1 MGSLSFYKIPTA
13 LHTEME
19 RGKRIVIL
27 LIAGIIAA
35 ILLAAGLILLFAGI
49 GLYKIRLF
57 QVNAE
62 QNSG

>member
-1 MGSLSFYKIPTA
+1 MKNARRRYIPKQ
-13 LHTEME
+13 E

-49 GLYKIRLF
+49 GLYKIRVF

>member
-1 MGSLSFYKIPTA
+1 M
-13 LHTEME
+13 
-19 RGKRIVIL
+19 IL

-35 ILLAAGLILLFAGI
+35 ILLAAGLVLLFAGI
-49 GLYKIRLF
+49 GLCKIRVF

>member
-1 MGSLSFYKIPTA
+1 M
-13 LHTEME
+13 
-19 RGKRIVIL
+19 IL

-57 QVNAE
+57 QVISE
-62 QNSG
+62 QNCG